1 MFKVNEGNI
10 ITPQNKIIAMK
21 CYAIL
26 RKEIQFYFDG
36 LENGMPSEYLIHIY
50 EKVIQI
56 CISETRQLEKYFIEK
71 IRRKIITNFQ
81 IPISLYLELKMVE
94 STKNFKSECC
104 YCDNNFR
111 AECCY

>member
-1 MFKVNEGNI
+1 MFKVDEGNI
-10 ITPQNKIIAMK
+10 ITPQNKIIARK

-26 RKEIQFYFDG
+26 RKEIQFCFDG
-36 LENGMPSEYLIHIY
+36 LKRGVPSENLIQIYENFIHI
-50 EKVIQI
+50 
-56 CISETRQLEKYFIEK
+56 CMTETRQLEKYFIEK
-71 IRRKIITNFQ
+71 IRRKIITNFH

-104 YCDNNFR
+104 YCDENFR